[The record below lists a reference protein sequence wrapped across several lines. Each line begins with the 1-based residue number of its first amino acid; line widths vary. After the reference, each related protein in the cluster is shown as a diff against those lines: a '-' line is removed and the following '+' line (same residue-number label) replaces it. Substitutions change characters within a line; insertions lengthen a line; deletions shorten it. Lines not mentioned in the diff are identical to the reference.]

1 MAPFSG
7 YKDFE
12 DCVKKNSDKEDAN
25 SYCGALQKKAE
36 ASSKT
41 IEIDG
46 KKYIVVAENVK
57 MKITANIQKVEVEDG
72 SK

>member
-1 MAPFSG
+1 MPFSG
-7 YKDFE
+7 YKDFA
-12 DCVKKNSDKEDAN
+12 DCVSKNSDKEDAKA
-25 SYCGALQKKAE
+25 YCGALQKKAE

-41 IEIDG
+41 IEVNG
-46 KKYIVVAENVK
+46 KTYIVVAENVK